1 MTERLAFRLEKF
13 RCGRVILLCVVLFLA
28 GTSSAHAVDSGD
40 GVHKDGISTSKGID
54 DPVLRFMRNQGWI
67 PHAPENTRLEGS
79 GTPRLE
85 TADAILINNRKEYDW
100 NRYLKAA
107 MHLPDWIDL
116 GLENRTRFESYDH
129 PWRTSQNV
137 GNGGTDA
144 QLALRSRVRV
154 GLGGHGPLR
163 LLFEG
168 QDSRAFFDGDPGAF
182 HGTTNVDEFD
192 ILQLLGSL
200 TVRNL
205 FGSGLRTDAHF
216 GRMTLDF
223 GRRRLISRNN
233 FRNTVNSFDGLHW
246 QIARDATWRFR
257 AFFVE
262 PVVRDEVSLD
272 RQNSKLLFWGAY
284 WESRHVRWLQIDTYY
299 MGLQDQRL
307 NAGTLRRT
315 YATFGGRLSKD
326 PQPGEFDY
334 EIESTWQTGTL
345 GATDHFAYFQ
355 HLDLGYTIQ
364 LPWTPRI
371 LFHYAYASG
380 DRNPNDGHNES
391 FDSLFGDRS
400 WEYNPTGIFGPFFR
414 TNFSS
419 PGWRVILTPAKG
431 LSFQVKHR
439 VWYLAQSKD
448 AFGSSGLRD
457 ETGQAGRSIG
467 QDVEVRLQW
476 ALNKNLDFDVG
487 YTHWFKGSYF
497 DRLPALAGLPAGG
510 NKDTDY
516 FFAAMRVRM

>member
-1 MTERLAFRLEKF
+1 M
-13 RCGRVILLCVVLFLA
+13 
-28 GTSSAHAVDSGD
+28 
-40 GVHKDGISTSKGID
+40 
-54 DPVLRFMRNQGWI
+54 
-67 PHAPENTRLEGS
+67 
-79 GTPRLE
+79 
-85 TADAILINNRKEYDW
+85 
-100 NRYLKAA
+100 
-107 MHLPDWIDL
+107 
-116 GLENRTRFESYDH
+116 
-129 PWRTSQNV
+129 
-137 GNGGTDA
+137 
-144 QLALRSRVRV
+144 
-154 GLGGHGPLR
+154 
-163 LLFEG
+163 
-168 QDSRAFFDGDPGAF
+168 DGDPGAF
-182 HGTTNVDEFD
+182 HGTTTVDEFD
-192 ILQLLGSL
+192 ILQLFGSL

-205 FGSGLRTDAHF
+205 FGSELRTDVHF

-246 QIARDATWRFR
+246 QIARNTTWRLR

-272 RQNSKLLFWGAY
+272 RQNDKLLFWGAY
-284 WESRHVRWLQIDTYY
+284 WESRHFRWFQVDTYY

-307 NAGTLRRT
+307 DAGTLRRT
-315 YATFGGRLSKD
+315 YSTFGGRLSKE
-326 PQPGEFDY
+326 PKAGEFDY
-334 EIESTWQTGTL
+334 EIESTWQLGTL
-345 GATDHFAYFQ
+345 GDTNHFAHFQ
-355 HLDLGYTIQ
+355 HLDLGYTFQ

-380 DRNPNDGHNES
+380 DRNPDDGQNES

-431 LSFQVKHR
+431 VNFQVKHR

-457 ETGQAGRSIG
+457 ETGQAGTSIG

-476 ALNKNLDFDVG
+476 AVNNNLDFDVG

-497 DRLPALAGLPAGG
+497 DRLPASAGLPAGG

-516 FFAAMRVRM
+516 FFAAMRVRL